1 MPKNV
6 LEYTV
11 LIASPSDVM
20 NERRAIRQTIHN
32 WNASVGQAL
41 GVRLEPVMWE
51 THTTPEQGERPQA
64 IINRQIVDDCDIL
77 VGVFWTRLGS
87 PTGVAAS
94 GTVEEIGRFVEA
106 NKPALIYFSSRHIP
120 MGFDLDQYKKLLE
133 FKSVSE
139 AKGLHGSFGTV
150 EKLRTDL
157 HADLTRTINRLHQ
170 STTASQEN
178 HSERDS
184 EAEGL
189 SAEEG
194 ENEVNTPK
202 VPFEALSMKDIRTWL
217 TRAAQ
222 SFMEQGVP
230 KYNDKALR
238 SMAEGL
244 YRASTRSAE
253 DLRREFIA
261 GQRASMRQERGS
273 EDAQKAASRLPKDGK
288 K

>member
-1 MPKNV
+1 MPKSVIQYN
-6 LEYTV
+6 V

-20 NERRAIRQTIHN
+20 KERRAVRLTIHS
-32 WNASVGQAL
+32 WTASVGQTL

-64 IINRQIVDDCDIL
+64 IINRQIVDDSDIL

-87 PTGVAAS
+87 PTDVAAS
-94 GTVEEIGRFVEA
+94 GTVEEIGRFVDA

-120 MGFDLDQYKKLLE
+120 IPFDLDQYKKLLE

-139 AKGLHGSFGTV
+139 TKGLHGSFGTL
-150 EKLRTDL
+150 EKLRNDL
-157 HADLTRTINRLHQ
+157 HADLTRTVNRLHQ

-178 HSERDS
+178 CVEKDS

-189 SAEEG
+189 NAEEG
-194 ENEVNTPK
+194 KNETNATK
-202 VPFEALSMKDIRTWL
+202 VAFDALSMKDIRTWL

-244 YRASTRSAE
+244 YHASTRSAE
-253 DLRREFIA
+253 DLRREFIT
-261 GQRASMRQERGS
+261 GQREAMRQERGS
-273 EDAQKAASRLPKDGK
+273 EDARKAASRLPKEGK